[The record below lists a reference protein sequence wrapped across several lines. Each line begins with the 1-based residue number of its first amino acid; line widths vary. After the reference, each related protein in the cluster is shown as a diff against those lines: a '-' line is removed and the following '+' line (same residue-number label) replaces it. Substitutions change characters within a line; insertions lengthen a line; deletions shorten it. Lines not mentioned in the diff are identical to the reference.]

1 MMDILQTDWAAMT
14 LNDWAGLII
23 TLGVFFLMVWAYV
36 STFNPKNKEK
46 LESKS
51 SMIFDE
57 DNDMDDLTSK
67 HTTSTTGDSTK

>member
-1 MMDILQTDWAAMT
+1 MDILQTNWAAMT

-23 TLGVFFLMVWAYV
+23 TVGVFFLMIWAYV

-46 LESKS
+46 LESNS

-57 DNDMDDLTSK
+57 DNDMDDLASK